1 LKNRTLIVVAGPTA
15 VGKTALSIRL
25 AQQFGTSIISA
36 DSRQCYRE
44 MQIGTAKPS
53 AEELAM
59 VPHYFIN
66 THSIHESINAA
77 DFEQLALGYLDEIFS
92 KANVAVLCGGTGL
105 YIKALCEGID
115 EMPNVDPEI
124 EKEVKADFE
133 KNGLAWLQAK
143 TAAIDAVFYAQAEQ
157 QNPVRLIRG
166 LSFYLSNNISITAFQ
181 KRAPKIRNFD
191 VIKIGLDLPRSVL
204 YQRINDR
211 VDQMMQAGLM
221 EEVNLLYP
229 HRAIKNLQTV
239 GYAEFY
245 EVGAFPLNP
254 EQITA
259 AVEKVKQHTRNYA
272 KRQLTWFRK
281 DKDYTWFAPDEF
293 DAVLKHIACKL

>member
-53 AEELAM
+53 AKELAM

-254 EQITA
+254 EQITV

-281 DKDYTWFAPDEF
+281 DKDYIWFAPDEF